1 MDRPRPTWLT
11 PKPSPSVAKVSVRLL
26 AIDLDGT
33 LVNDRLEMDPRDVA
47 AVKAA
52 VQAGVRVVIATGRMF
67 KSSVRFA
74 QPLGLTGPMI
84 NYQGAVVREIAS
96 GEVLYRCELSVAMQQ
111 RVLALAEAK
120 DWHVNA
126 YVDERVYTARARP
139 EADLYAR
146 IGMVPYEVV
155 GPLSKWVRQD
165 STKMVLVELDP
176 EKVPARMAELAAWMG
191 DVARVTRSLD
201 WFVEVV
207 NPQVSKARALAMVA
221 ERFGIA
227 QADVGAIGDNANDE
241 DMVRWAGFG
250 VAMGNAPAALK
261 SVATHVTGT
270 VDQAGVAQAIERFV
284 IAADKPPIQGA

>member
-1 MDRPRPTWLT
+1 MPI
-11 PKPSPSVAKVSVRLL
+11 RLL

-52 VQAGVRVVIATGRMF
+52 SGAGVTVVLATGRMF
-67 KSSVRFA
+67 KSSLRYA
-74 QPLGLTGPMI
+74 EPLGLKGPII

-96 GEVLYRCELSVAMQQ
+96 GEVWHRCELTVPMQQ
-111 RVLALAEAK
+111 RVLAFAEPK

-146 IGMVPYEVV
+146 VAMVPYEVV
-155 GPLSKWVRQD
+155 GPLSKWIRQEA
-165 STKMVLVELDP
+165 TKMVLVDVDP
-176 EKVPARMAELAAWMG
+176 IDVPARMAELTAWMG

-207 NPQVSKARALAMVA
+207 NPQVSKARALAIVA
-221 ERFGIA
+221 DRLGVA
-227 QADVGAIGDNANDE
+227 QAEVCAIGDNLNDE

-250 VAMGNAPAALK
+250 VAMGNAPETLK
-261 SVATHVTGT
+261 AVAKHVTGRLGE
-270 VDQAGVAQAIERFV
+270 AGVAQVIERFV
-284 IAADKPPIQGA
+284 IGKEEPLLRA